1 MPLLDLVP
9 EPLVRSF
16 ILARRVRIGR
26 LVNRR
31 MRALLSDLAGA
42 TGEPLYLSPLSSPL
56 ALYRIFPH
64 ATFVVENAAQ
74 RDRFPPTAKVHIEL
88 SAKCIKG
95 TPTLAKMLA
104 IVAQILKSVRT
115 PPALQLPPML

>member
-1 MPLLDLVP
+1 M
-9 EPLVRSF
+9 S
-16 ILARRVRIGR
+16 
-26 LVNRR
+26 
-31 MRALLSDLAGA
+31 
-42 TGEPLYLSPLSSPL
+42 YLSFFSFKNFCERIISFVNIFLDFDL
-56 ALYRIFPH
+56 KACDIIFPH

-115 PPALQLPPML
+115 PP